1 MDNISKVKCNSI
13 VKNRWVMQRL
23 SAKKVGLKT
32 WLEIENMQ
40 RALKSKKLMNEAWK
54 LSGIYEFTCYHAK
67 QCWVTV
73 TNQGDVPYAKQIRW
87 KHNASEGNNYS

>member
-40 RALKSKKLMNEAWK
+40 RALKSKKLINEA
-54 LSGIYEFTCYHAK
+54 
-67 QCWVTV
+67 
-73 TNQGDVPYAKQIRW
+73 
-87 KHNASEGNNYS
+87 